1 MQLVFGNWFF
11 CQTRWVFPR
20 TNHTKMSIS
29 WLTPCL
35 AEWNHELRQAPNTGS
50 WIPPRMIFMSLPR
63 ISHKINGWLVVSN
76 MTFIFHFIYGMS
88 SFPLTFIFFRGV
100 AQPPTRII
108 LFISFYV
115 LFLLVSLFLLQM
127 SDFLCSFCPDLVRE
141 FSVSSVAV
149 AWKGLTA
156 NQPVFHRTLVFQPW
170 HVAFEIPKKYLGW
183 LLKNLGII
191 INRKPF
197 STN

>member
-1 MQLVFGNWFF
+1 MQLVFGNWYMSKGG
-11 CQTRWVFPR
+11 CFPEIM
-20 TNHTKMSIS
+20 NNSIS
-29 WLTPCL
+29 WLTQCF
-35 AEWNHELRQAPNTGS
+35 AEWNHELRHWNTGFL
-50 WIPPRMIFMSLPR
+50 IPPRTIHESTQNIPQSILVAGFKHDFYFPSHIWDVILSIDFHIFQRAGS
-63 ISHKINGWLVVSN
+63 
-76 MTFIFHFIYGMS
+76 T
-88 SFPLTFIFFRGV
+88 
-100 AQPPTRII
+100 TRII